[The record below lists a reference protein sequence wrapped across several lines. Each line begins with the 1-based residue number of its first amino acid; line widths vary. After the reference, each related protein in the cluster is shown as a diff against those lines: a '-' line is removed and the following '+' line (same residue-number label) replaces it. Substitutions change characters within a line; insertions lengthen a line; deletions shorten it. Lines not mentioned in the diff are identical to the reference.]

1 MAIEIDSNWP
11 LMVVTSPR
19 ESTLQ
24 KKSSAHLPSLNPK
37 DSVIPGNGIEL
48 ESDTS
53 WEKGMFIDLYA

>member
-1 MAIEIDSNWP
+1 MPMEIDNNWP
-11 LMVVTSPR
+11 LMVVTSAR

-24 KKSSAHLPSLNPK
+24 KKSSTHLPSLNPK
-37 DSVIPGNGIEL
+37 DSVIPGNRVGL